1 MDKSTAHQGYR
12 EPEFSNVTFLSIE
25 SYSEHPEIYTAAEM
39 LFDNFR
45 SDKKQVRNPDKYPR
59 DAKKLIASL
68 WLHDGLF
75 RFTTKNSHFSK
86 GKRKQVWLTNRVLDL
101 FKCAVDVGW
110 VKLVRAALPPDVAKS
125 GMGLAAIYTVTDLFK
140 TLLVH
145 LSNKDITLNPDLPCI
160 VRKDKNKVIIE
171 EDDEFYES
179 NQYKKF
185 QKLIAWHLNCLKSHN
200 ACWANG
206 TPILPMDLRLTRI
219 FNVDFSHGGRFYC
232 NFQNNPKIIRN
243 SITIDGKSVG
253 SLDITQCHPMLILR
267 IYKGKPSEDGF
278 FSRLNEDVYQVNGFA
293 HLDRSIRKKAVNTL
307 FNALTEKSAIKSLR
321 NTHWWIDGFT
331 NDIEIETYKSRKKR
345 HGEPIFRSEEEIEK
359 FIAAFKFYHP
369 DFADV
374 IGTGIGLALQG
385 FDGSVTN
392 NVLSISKQ
400 VGLPIIPI
408 HEEYLVAEDNK
419 DALIEI
425 LRFAIRK
432 TLKEKGQYGFVMAK
446 WVDSQGNKSEL
457 KIPLA

>member
-1 MDKSTAHQGYR
+1 MDKSTAVQGYR
-12 EPEFSNVTFLSIE
+12 EPEFNDVTFLSIQ
-25 SYSEHPEIYTAAEM
+25 SYSEHPEVYAAAEM

-45 SDKKQVRNPDKYPR
+45 LGKKQVRNPKKYPR

-75 RFTTKNSHFSK
+75 KFTTKNCHFSK

-101 FKCAVDVGW
+101 FKCAINIGW
-110 VKLVRAALPPDVAKS
+110 VELVVKAVPPDVAKD
-125 GMGLAAIYTVTDLFK
+125 GIGLAAIYTTTDLFK
-140 TLLVH
+140 LQLTQ
-145 LSNKDITLNPDLPCI
+145 LSNKDITLNPDLPCV
-160 VRKDKNKVIIE
+160 VRKDKNKCVIE
-171 EDDEFYES
+171 EDADFYETAR
-179 NQYKKF
+179 YKKL
-185 QKLIAWHLNCLKSHN
+185 QQMVAGHLSCLIKHE

-206 TPILPMDLRLTRI
+206 EPISQVELLLTRR
-219 FNVDFSHGGRFYC
+219 FTVDFSHGGRFYC
-232 NFQNNPKIIRN
+232 NFQNKPKAIRN
-243 SITIDGKSVG
+243 SITIDGNAVG

-267 IYKGKPSEDGF
+267 MYKGKQSEEGLF
-278 FSRLNEDVYQVNGFA
+278 RSLNEDVYQVNGFEY
-293 HLDRSIRKKAVNTL
+293 LDRSIRKKMVNTL
-307 FNALTEKSAIKSLR
+307 FNAKTEESAIRALR

-331 NDIEIETYKSRKKR
+331 NEVEIETYKSKKRR
-345 HGEPIFRSEEEIEK
+345 HGEPIFKGEEEIK
-359 FIAAFKFYHP
+359 QFIEVFKFFHP

-374 IGTGIGLALQG
+374 IGTGIGLELQG

-392 NVLSISKQ
+392 SVLFISNQ

-446 WVDSQGNKSEL
+446 WVDSKGNKSDV

>member
-1 MDKSTAHQGYR
+1 MDKSTSVHGYR
-12 EPEFSNVTFLSIE
+12 EPEFDDVTFLSIE
-25 SYSEHPEIYTAAEM
+25 SYSEHEEVYAAAEL
-39 LFDNFR
+39 LFDNFC
-45 SDKKQVRNPDKYPR
+45 SDKKQVRSPKRYPR

-75 RFTTKNSHFSK
+75 RFTTKKCYFSK

-101 FKCAVDVGW
+101 FKCAIDLGW
-110 VKLVRAALPPDVAKS
+110 VELIVKGVPPDVARN
-125 GMGLAAIYTVTDLFK
+125 GEGLAAIYKTTDLFK
-140 TLLVH
+140 SLLTH
-145 LSNKDITLNPDLPCI
+145 LSNKDITFNPDLPCI
-160 VRKDKNKVIIE
+160 VRKDKNKVVIE
-171 EDDEFYES
+171 EDAEFYES
-179 NQYKKF
+179 SKYKKF
-185 QKLIAWHLNCLKSHN
+185 QGLIAGHLNRLIKHK
-200 ACWANG
+200 ACWASG
-206 TPILPMDLRLTRI
+206 EPIQQVELQLTRI
-219 FNVDFSHGGRFYC
+219 FGEDFSHGGRFYC
-232 NFQNNPKIIRN
+232 NFQNNPKNIRN
-243 SITIDGKSVG
+243 SITIDGKPVG

-267 IYKGKPSEDGF
+267 MYKGKQSEEGL
-278 FSRLNEDVYQVNGFA
+278 FSSLNEDVYQVNGFE

-307 FNALTEKSAIKSLR
+307 FNAKTEDSAIRALR

-331 NDIEIETYKSRKKR
+331 NEVEIETYKSKKKR
-345 HGEPIFRSEEEIEK
+345 HGEPIFSGEEEIK
-359 FIAAFKFYHP
+359 QFIEVFKFFHP

-374 IGTGIGLALQG
+374 IGTGIGLELQG

-392 NVLSISKQ
+392 SVLFISNQ

-446 WVDSQGNKSEL
+446 WVDSQGNKSEV